1 MQTECYKE
9 TFFVKIVSI
18 LKNNTIFASVL
29 SQKNMTDVKE
39 NIINVTVDLMCKVGI
54 KSITVDDIAQ
64 QLGISKKTFYQHFA
78 NKEELVELVLT
89 ILEQKQSER
98 INKYLSNSNFI
109 DVVMYAFHFYNNVA
123 PTLHKTPSFVYDLHK
138 YYPQLE
144 KVHIQNTRQNQINF
158 LREMLQR
165 GKKEGF
171 LWEDLEV
178 EITAN
183 LLNMLYE
190 NVLHKMILE
199 EEKDQ
204 VAVFIRNI
212 LKIFAKGLLSP
223 FGEEQI
229 QKQLNKKDI

>member
-98 INKYLSNSNFI
+98 INKYFP
-109 DVVMYAFHFYNNVA
+109 AG
-123 PTLHKTPSFVYDLHK
+123 TPAQKIEDTIIK
-138 YYPQLE
+138 ALE
-144 KVHIQNTRQNQINF
+144 LYQRQRNRD
-158 LREMLQR
+158 RER
-165 GKKEGF
+165 
-171 LWEDLEV
+171 
-178 EITAN
+178 
-183 LLNMLYE
+183 
-190 NVLHKMILE
+190 
-199 EEKDQ
+199 
-204 VAVFIRNI
+204 
-212 LKIFAKGLLSP
+212 
-223 FGEEQI
+223 
-229 QKQLNKKDI
+229 